1 VQEDKSSYRSIMKA
15 TSLFGGVQVF
25 NILIAIIRS
34 KVVAV
39 LLGPTGMGIIGL
51 LNATTGMLSSLTNFG
66 IGVSAVKNVSEAHS
80 KGNETRIATIIIVL
94 NRLVWITGSF
104 GTLVTIIISPWLSQ
118 LTFGNKD
125 YTLAFVW
132 ISITLLF
139 KQLTSGQLALLQ
151 GMRKLKYL
159 AKANLYGNGLGLF
172 FAIPLYYK
180 LGVDA
185 IVPVIIITTF
195 ISLFYSWYFSK
206 RIAIKSVRV
215 SNVRTIAEGKS
226 MLTMGFMI
234 SLSALIT
241 LGASYIVRIFISN
254 KGGIADVGLYNAGFA
269 IINTYVGLI
278 FSAMSADYYPRLSAV
293 AYDNKLS
300 KQTINQQ
307 AEIVLLIL
315 APILLILLVFIN
327 WAVILLY
334 SKEFISINTMIYW
347 ATLGM
352 FFKAASWSI
361 ATIFLAKGDSKLFL
375 VNEFIGNIHLLL
387 LNLLGYYY
395 FGLTGLGLS
404 FLISY
409 FLYLIQV
416 YIIAKV
422 KFGFN
427 YENVFKKIFLIQ
439 FSLAICSFAVV
450 MYISNP
456 YAYFIGVIL
465 ILISSWYSFKELDK
479 RIGIS
484 DIIKSI
490 FKKN

>member
-1 VQEDKSSYRSIMKA
+1 MQEEKSSYRSIMKA

-34 KVVAV
+34 KIVAV
-39 LLGPTGMGIIGL
+39 LLGPAGMGIIGL
-51 LNATTGMLSSLTNFG
+51 LNAATGMLSSLTNFG
-66 IGVSAVKNVSEAHS
+66 IGISAVKNIAEENS

-94 NRLVWITGSF
+94 NRLVWMTGLL
-104 GTLVTIIISPWLSQ
+104 GVVVTIIISPWLSQ
-118 LTFGNKD
+118 LTFGTKD
-125 YTLAFVW
+125 YTLAFIWV
-132 ISITLLF
+132 SITLLF

-151 GMRKLKYL
+151 GMRKHKYL
-159 AKANLYGNGLGLF
+159 AKANLYGNGLGLV

-180 LGVDA
+180 MGVDA

-195 ISLFYSWYFSK
+195 IALFYSWYFSK
-206 RIAIKSVRV
+206 RIAIKTVRV
-215 SNVRTIAEGKS
+215 SRVTTIAEGKS
-226 MLTMGFMI
+226 MLTMGFLI
-234 SLSALIT
+234 SLSGLIS
-241 LGASYIVRIFISN
+241 LGVSYIVRVFISN
-254 KGGIADVGLYNAGFA
+254 KGGIIDVGLYNAGFA

-315 APILLILLVFIN
+315 APILLILLVFIK
-327 WAVILLY
+327 WAIILLY
-334 SKEFISINTMIYW
+334 SSEFISINKMIYW
-347 ATLGM
+347 AALGM

-375 VNEFIGNIHLLL
+375 VNELIGNIHLLL
-387 LNLLGYYY
+387 LNLLGYHY

-416 YIIAKV
+416 YIIAKL
-422 KFGFN
+422 KFGFK
-427 YENVFKKIFLIQ
+427 YEYVFKKIFLIQ
-439 FSLAICSFAVV
+439 LSLALCSFLVV
-450 MYISNP
+450 KFISNP
-456 YAYFIGVIL
+456 YVYFIGVIL
-465 ILISSWYSFKELDK
+465 ISISSLYSFKELDK
-479 RIGIS
+479 RIGIAETLR
-484 DIIKSI
+484 SI
-490 FKKN
+490 FKKS